1 MDIQF
6 VVDAYACIMY
16 VASYMLK
23 TEKAMGQLL
32 KQISQEVRDE
42 EFHVQ
47 LKK

>member
-1 MDIQF
+1 
-6 VVDAYACIMY
+6 MY
-16 VASYMLK
+16 VALYMLK

-32 KQISQEVRDE
+32 KQISQEVHDK